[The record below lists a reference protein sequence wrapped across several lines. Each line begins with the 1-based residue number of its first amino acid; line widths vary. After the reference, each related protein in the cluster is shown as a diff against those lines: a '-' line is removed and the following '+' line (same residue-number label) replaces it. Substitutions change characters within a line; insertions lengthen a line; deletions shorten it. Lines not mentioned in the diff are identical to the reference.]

1 MFPKNQ
7 ARHEAS
13 PYSGQCFAKRVARI
27 GVRFAWLLC
36 ATIAASAQADT
47 FTVTNTGNSGAG
59 SLRQAILN
67 ANAMQVTV
75 GTLCAPHS
83 VAFAIPGAGPH
94 TIQPLSALP
103 AFDIA
108 ITVDGYS
115 QPGAVQNNL
124 FDGDNAILKVEVDG
138 SLAGPVD
145 GFTMRV
151 KSSTLCSGTGSV
163 IRGLVINRFAGSA
176 IAVGEGP
183 CTVGINCQVGNIRIA
198 GNFIG
203 TDVTG
208 MLARGNGAALASAA
222 LRFGKGSLHVIVGD
236 EDATVGGPS
245 QFLPQSRNV
254 ISGNL
259 GDAVAMSSTS
269 SMPIDL
275 SASHVVRSNYIG
287 IAANGITAL
296 PNAGRG
302 ITAGLNTAQIAIYDN
317 LISANASDGVAIL
330 DSVSPGTAVIGN
342 GIGIGVGA
350 VPLGNAGNG
359 VLASGAATGVTL
371 GRKYLTVPFGQPSI
385 ANNGGAGVFVDDV
398 AQLDI
403 VNGSIGR
410 NAGLAIDLA
419 PVGVTPN
426 DPADADAGPN
436 EGLNKP
442 IINPVVVDATTG
454 IATISGALNAA
465 PNSNYEI
472 HFYTSASCGTSS
484 SGDGE
489 VFFQFSPGPITASVT
504 TNAAGDAPFSRQT
517 SFLPTN
523 QFLTAL
529 TRRFATVP
537 GPSALIVSEFSACRQ
552 IVSSTDLIFSNGFDG

>member
-1 MFPKNQ
+1 MCLKNHSDHETISGN
-7 ARHEAS
+7 RH
-13 PYSGQCFAKRVARI
+13 CFAKQAARI
-27 GVRFAWLLC
+27 RVRFAWLVC

-47 FTVTNTGNSGAG
+47 FTVTNAANSGAG

-67 ANAMQVTV
+67 ANAMQVTA
-75 GTLCAPHS
+75 GTLCAPHTIE
-83 VAFAIPGAGPH
+83 FAIPGAGPH
-94 TIQPLSALP
+94 TIQPMSALP
-103 AFDIA
+103 GFDIA
-108 ITVDGYS
+108 ITIDGYS
-115 QPGAVQNNL
+115 QPGAVQNSL
-124 FDGDNAILKVEVDG
+124 FDGDNAILKIEVDG
-138 SLAGPVD
+138 SLAGPVN

-163 IRGLVINRFAGSA
+163 IRGLVINRFGGAA

-183 CTVGINCQVGNIRIA
+183 CTVGIPCQVGNIRIA

-208 MLARGNGAALASAA
+208 MLARGNGAAATSAA
-222 LRFGKGSLHVIVGD
+222 LRFDKGSLHVIVGD
-236 EDATVGGPS
+236 EDANVGGPS

-287 IAANGITAL
+287 VAADGVSAL

-317 LISANASDGVAIL
+317 LISANGSDGVAIL

-342 GIGIGVGA
+342 GIGIGVAA
-350 VPLGNAGNG
+350 VPLGNVGNG
-359 VLASGAATGVTL
+359 VRVSGAATGVTL
-371 GRKYLTVPFGQPSI
+371 GRKYLTVPFAQPSI
-385 ANNGGAGVFVDDV
+385 ANNGGAGVFVADV
-398 AQLDI
+398 AQLDV

-426 DPADADAGPN
+426 DIGDADAGPN

-442 IINPVVVDATTG
+442 IIHSVIVNPSNGVGTITG
-454 IATISGALNAA
+454 VLNAA
-465 PNSNYEI
+465 PNSTYDM
-472 HFYTSASCGTSS
+472 HFYTSATCGTSG

-489 VFFQFSPGPITASVT
+489 VFFQLSPPPITASVT
-504 TNAAGDAPFSRQT
+504 TNAAGDATISRQS
-517 SFLPTN
+517 SFLPVGL
-523 QFLTAL
+523 FLTAL

-537 GPSALIVSEFSACRQ
+537 GPAALIVSEFSACRQ
-552 IVSSTDLIFSNGFDG
+552 IVSAAELIFSNGFEG